1 MKKTKGIQIGKEDRK
16 LSLLIDDM
24 IIKSFCSAEDSVK
37 KIRRQATDWEE
48 IFATDTWLKDYYP
61 RYTKNY

>member
-16 LSLLIDDM
+16 LSLFIDDM
-24 IIKSFCSAEDSVK
+24 IIKSFCSAEDNVK

-48 IFATDTWLKDYYP
+48 IFATDT
-61 RYTKNY
+61 